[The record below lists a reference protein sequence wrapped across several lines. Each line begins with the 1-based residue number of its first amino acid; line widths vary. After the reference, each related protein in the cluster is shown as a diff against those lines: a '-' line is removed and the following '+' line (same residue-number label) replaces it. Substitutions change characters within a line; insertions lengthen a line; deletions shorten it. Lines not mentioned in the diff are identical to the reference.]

1 MQQSHEDIKC
11 RLHASSHTRTSNAG
25 CKLQAASF
33 KPLLLLLL
41 LLVLVLELTL
51 G

>member
-41 LLVLVLELTL
+41 LVLVLVLTL

>member
-33 KPLLLLLL
+33 KPLLLLLV
-41 LLVLVLELTL
+41 LVLVLVLTL